1 MGVFFVCI
9 SLACIWHTRH
19 NKKMNKPESHELFVL
34 KEGEKKISYLPDTKI
49 QNAATFNIEKKDHTI
64 GNLLRM
70 QLLSD
75 PDVVF
80 AGYKVPHPL
89 KHTTVIKVQTNHNS
103 SPVAAMTNALTDLL
117 GEFNLL
123 SERFNSALEKHQ
135 PTTSAYY
142 DE

>member
-1 MGVFFVCI
+1 MLVD
-9 SLACIWHTRH
+9 
-19 NKKMNKPESHELFVL
+19 ELFVL

-49 QNAATFNIEKKDHTI
+49 QNAATFNIEKEDHTI

-117 GEFNLL
+117 SEFNLL